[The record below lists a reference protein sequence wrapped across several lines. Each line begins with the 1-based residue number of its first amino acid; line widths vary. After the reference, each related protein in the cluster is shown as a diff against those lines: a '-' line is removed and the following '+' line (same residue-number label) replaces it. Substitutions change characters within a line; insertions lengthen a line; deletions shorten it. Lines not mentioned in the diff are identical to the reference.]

1 VSARSLHGLDRHT
14 PRSKEATLNF
24 DEVTDP
30 LSTMNALKKQEA
42 DTRAALEAR
51 RVAIKKERKDAAAK
65 WNAEDAQI
73 REALRT
79 RPKTTRKPK
88 SSTA

>member
-1 VSARSLHGLDRHT
+1 MEFET
-14 PRSKEATLNF
+14 
-24 DEVTDP
+24 TDP
-30 LSTMNALKKQEA
+30 LATMNALKKQEA

-51 RVAIKKERKDAAAK
+51 RAAIKTERKDAAAK

-79 RPKTTRKPK
+79 RPFVAKPRKPK
-88 SSTA
+88 DAA